1 MTDQHEARIQAY
13 ASALFEIAQAEGS
26 LPVVEDELF
35 KVARTLEANDALR
48 EGLTDQ
54 RLPVEVRQ
62 GVVED
67 LLGPKA
73 SPSTTSLVSFVV
85 GAGRARDLPAIID
98 RLVAK
103 AAESRSESVAL
114 VTSASPLDAETQKRL
129 ADALS
134 TRFGH
139 RVSVKVNVDSSILGG
154 LVTQVGDTVID
165 GSVRSR
171 LEQLRTTF

>member
-1 MTDQHEARIQAY
+1 VTEHEDRIQAY
-13 ASALFEIAQAEGS
+13 ASALFEVARAEGT
-26 LPVVEDELF
+26 LAVVEDELF
-35 KVARTLEANDALR
+35 KVARSLESNDALR

-62 GVVED
+62 GIVED
-67 LLGPKA
+67 LLGPRA

-98 RLVAK
+98 GLVAR
-103 AAESRSESVAL
+103 AAESRAESVAL

-134 TRFGH
+134 KRLGH
-139 RVSVKVNVDSSILGG
+139 KVAVKVNVDPSILGG
-154 LVTQVGDTVID
+154 LITQVGDTVID

-171 LEQLRTTF
+171 LEQLRSSF